1 MKKRI
6 VTLLFLG
13 VFCTALIAGC
23 GSSRRVSPPPAPPG
37 APQG

>member
-1 MKKRI
+1 MKKLI
-6 VTLLFLG
+6 IILLFLG
-13 VFCTALIAGC
+13 LFCSLVAAGC

>member
-6 VTLLFLG
+6 IAMLVLG
-13 VFCTALIAGC
+13 AFCLSVATGC
-23 GSSRRVSPPPAPPG
+23 GSTRRVSPPPAPPG